1 MILDKQK
8 YLDDLRKIYGNDD
21 IDYDKI
27 SLAYDFGKY
36 AHRKQTRK
44 SGEPY
49 FIHPEAVSL
58 ILAELR
64 MDTDSIVSGLLHD
77 VVEDTEFSY
86 DDIVE
91 RYGESI
97 AKLVDGV
104 TKLGK
109 INFNTKEEFEAEN
122 LRKMFLAM
130 AEDARVIII
139 KLADRLHNIRTL
151 QHMTEEKQK
160 QKARETLEIYAP
172 IAERLGI
179 FAIKQEL
186 EDTSLRYLHPTT
198 YNRIVSLVD
207 QKKGEREKN
216 IEQVVGE
223 LREALKTYKPDAEIY
238 GRAKSYYSIY
248 RKMYV
253 QNRNF
258 NEMFDITA
266 VRIVV
271 DTIEECWGVLGI
283 VHSLWTPIHGRLKDY
298 ISLPKQN
305 MYRSLHTT
313 VIGNFGK
320 PFEIQIRTK
329 EMHQMAEY
337 GIAAH
342 WKYKAGNKDDGVEET
357 IDKKL
362 DWIRH
367 LIEDQQDYDSP
378 KEFVDTLKFELVSS
392 SVYVCTPEGKVI
404 ELPSGST
411 PVDFAYKIH
420 SDVGNSCIGAKVDG
434 RIVPLNYILEN
445 GKIVQI
451 LTSKTSNGPS
461 RDWLKFVK
469 SSMARNKIKRW
480 FKKQNRDENIEKGR
494 ELLERELQKN
504 NLPVNLLNRKEL
516 QSILMDKLSVKQF
529 DDLYASIG
537 YGGIMTNQVL
547 PTIKQYNKTKN
558 VPEVPEDSD
567 IRDILE
573 KSISKYVEPSSNE
586 KGIIVE
592 GIGSTVIKLAKCCN
606 PVPGDSIVGFITRG
620 RGVTVHQSE
629 CTNLENSESAL
640 ARHINVRWANMEES
654 SYNCSL
660 QITAYDQPGLLSEVS
675 LTFADLNASVNAVN
689 ARKDKNGVAIMKF
702 DIGVSDKQHLEK
714 IVNALRSMQGTLDVK
729 RVNG

>member
-1 MILDKQK
+1 MVLDKGR
-8 YLDDLRKIYGNDD
+8 YLKQLKEIYGDD
-21 IDYDKI
+21 YIDYDKI
-27 SLAYDFGKY
+27 SLAYDFGKL
-36 AHRKQTRK
+36 AHSKQKRR

-58 ILAELR
+58 ILAELK
-64 MDTDSIVSGLLHD
+64 MDTDSIVGGLLHD
-77 VVEDTEFSY
+77 VVEDTEYNY
-86 DDIVE
+86 DDVAE
-91 RYGESI
+91 RFGENV

-109 INFNTKEEFEAEN
+109 INFDTREEFEAEN

-130 AEDARVIII
+130 AEDVRVIII
-139 KLADRLHNIRTL
+139 KLADRLHNTRTL
-151 QHMTEEKQK
+151 QHMPPEKQQYK
-160 QKARETLEIYAP
+160 SKETLEIYAP

-186 EDTSLRYLHPTT
+186 EDTSLKYLHPDI
-198 YNRIVSLVD
+198 YHRIVSLVD
-207 QKKGEREKN
+207 QKKGEREQN
-216 IEQVVGE
+216 IEQVVAE
-223 LREALKTYKPDAEIY
+223 LKDALKNYKPDAEIY
-238 GRAKSYYSIY
+238 GRAKTYYSIY

-258 NEMFDITA
+258 NELFDITA

-271 DTIEECWGVLGI
+271 DTVEECWGVLGL

-313 VIGNFGK
+313 VIGSIGK

-342 WKYKAGNKDDGVEET
+342 WKYKSGSGGGVEET

-420 SDVGNSCIGAKVDG
+420 SDVGNSCVGAKVDG
-434 RIVPLNYILEN
+434 RIVPLNYILES

-480 FKKQNRDENIEKGR
+480 FKKQNREENIEKGS
-494 ELLERELQKN
+494 ELLEREMQRYN
-504 NLPVNLLNRKEL
+504 IPTNLLNRKEL
-516 QSILMDKLSVKQF
+516 QNIILDKLSVKTF

-537 YGGIMTNQVL
+537 YGGIMTSQVI
-547 PTIKQYNKTKN
+547 PSIKQYNKSKN
-558 VPEVPEDSD
+558 LSEAEGKKD
-567 IRDILE
+567 IRDIFDTSQD
-573 KSISKYVEPSSNE
+573 KQSVPTTNE
-586 KGIIVE
+586 KGVIVE
-592 GIGSTVIKLAKCCN
+592 GIGATYVKLAKCCS
-606 PVPGDSIVGFITRG
+606 PVPGDKIIGFITRG
-620 RGVTVHQSE
+620 RGVTVHQSD
-629 CTNLENSESAL
+629 CSNLEKSESAM

-660 QITAYDQPGLLSEVS
+660 QITAYDQTGLLSEVS

-689 ARKDKNGVAIMKF
+689 ARRDKNGIAFMKF
-702 DIGVSDKQHLEK
+702 DIGVSDKKHLEK
-714 IVNALRSMQGTLDVK
+714 IVTTLKNMQGTLDVK
-729 RVNG
+729 RING